1 MLFEPFLAGRAA
13 EMRQGNTTSLCSLA
27 IFDRKV
33 NWASGWTLLFIC
45 RILADMRI
53 RQSVDFNLCAARWIE
68 LLASS
73 LFYLLS
79 SHLGAHQPLKAFRR
93 LWLPLWMLIPYGPY
107 CFGGFYPTQQLTYNL
122 KSFEVERAATSPN
135 SSRDIVMFFAR
146 DQPWPGAVCQ
156 DYCKEGVIHNRG
168 VIHRTTMG

>member
-33 NWASGWTLLFIC
+33 NWASEWTLLFIC

-107 CFGGFYPTQQLTYNL
+107 CFGGFLSHPATNVQSEILRSRACSNFAKFFSRHRHVL
-122 KSFEVERAATSPN
+122 CERSAMTRCRLP
-135 SSRDIVMFFAR
+135 RLLQGRCD
-146 DQPWPGAVCQ
+146 
-156 DYCKEGVIHNRG
+156 
-168 VIHRTTMG
+168 